1 MEVLNMSCV
10 VAIWIGW
17 TKVVSLSGRVDKSRA
32 LLSRIKT
39 IKIKFKLVYALVGK
53 GHISICFC
61 N

>member
-1 MEVLNMSCV
+1 MSCV

-53 GHISICFC
+53 GHISIGFC